1 MGWFSLSCVTSLLT
15 INFDVINFWNYQ
27 QIMSLFCLTGYYFDN
42 FCPYENTNF
51 THILIGY
58 YNKGPVFLW
67 MYLTELNRRYLI
79 LNFKISPATAFVARE
94 KPPTEEQ
101 ISTWKVVRDFLENNC
116 KSKWKTIKF
125 SGKVDDISPE
135 WFSVHKHKVMG
146 SRLRS
151 WCKIKPRGGQVWKL
165 CQRLLEFWN
174 FFGGDF
180 GGVFFGFGNFLGIF
194 FWICQKTFWPVCPS
208 DKTWMMT
215 DKSATKRYMINLDFP

>member
-1 MGWFSLSCVTSLLT
+1 MSVLFQIVTKYKQLKYLQGDTKKKFLVLIGVMGWFSLSCVTSLLT

-101 ISTWKVVRDFLENNC
+101 ISTWKVVRDFLENN
-116 KSKWKTIKF
+116 KILWE
-125 SGKVDDISPE
+125 SGRY
-135 WFSVHKHKVMG
+135 F
-146 SRLRS
+146 
-151 WCKIKPRGGQVWKL
+151 
-165 CQRLLEFWN
+165 
-174 FFGGDF
+174 
-180 GGVFFGFGNFLGIF
+180 
-194 FWICQKTFWPVCPS
+194 
-208 DKTWMMT
+208 TWVV
-215 DKSATKRYMINLDFP
+215 